1 MENKKDL
8 LFAFAIYLVIA
19 IVLFVVSIQPI
30 LPLLNN

>member
-19 IVLFVVSIQPI
+19 IVLFVVNIQPI